1 MSNICYLCNGFS
13 QKTITSKK
21 SGCVGAQPLFL
32 FYAACSKII
41 STYRVM
47 LSPARFAAACKASF
61 CALRILSSTRAV
73 RRSFRCSI
81 VFSFVA
87 VQRYGV
93 VLKKHLS
100 EKSKYR
106 AWVHTANVSIKVR
119 FVYWRSKACA

>member
-61 CALRILSSTRAV
+61 CALR
-73 RRSFRCSI
+73 
-81 VFSFVA
+81 
-87 VQRYGV
+87 
-93 VLKKHLS
+93 
-100 EKSKYR
+100 KYR